1 MDLLLRRGGVHLQA
15 HIRRLPRIGHD
26 GGPRR
31 MDPWMRAGRG
41 EESRGERPRMRCVCE
56 AKAGAGDD
64 GALAR
69 AKARRRE
76 RLTTGTGARAGI
88 GWYAADRCGMVDRH
102 GLDAYCRPAVYTTVA
117 APSHD
122 RNLRS
127 LSKSLNA
134 SLLFGHVRAAGPGAS
149 VHQYNCHPFVR
160 GRYMFMHN
168 GDVSDFK
175 SIRRGLLAHL
185 RDDLFDQISGTTDSE
200 LVFSLILNEL
210 PNVYDKV
217 EPKALEKAVFKA
229 ICIIIKANKGKANSV
244 NIAITDGETIIAT
257 RYRNSAT
264 EEPPSL
270 YFHLGPM
277 PGEKAWDLD
286 NTDGV
291 AGFDQLVDRNIH
303 STTGGPR
310 QRRNPAFQAIFRK
323 KIFATQSLLVSSEPL
338 SVAGLGN
345 WQLCPPNCMIVSYP
359 TRPTKG
365 RCSRADL
372 LRSLSENK
380 GSQTTRPEAR
390 PSDAPVLEIEFKCLE
405 DLCDTILKF
414 KEGNKVPSE
423 MNLAAMGGG
432 SVNLLGRSESLTD
445 FGSHDGKGIITPP
458 NEHEPFIPLPE
469 KKSVTNARGGML
481 GFSSLSRELRA
492 TSSLVGAPRQSIDV
506 HQSPEDST
514 DSLRRLMMMR
524 NSDPMAPSSWH
535 EGSKYLNEARSR

>member
-1 MDLLLRRGGVHLQA
+1 
-15 HIRRLPRIGHD
+15 
-26 GGPRR
+26 
-31 MDPWMRAGRG
+31 
-41 EESRGERPRMRCVCE
+41 
-56 AKAGAGDD
+56 
-64 GALAR
+64 
-69 AKARRRE
+69 
-76 RLTTGTGARAGI
+76 
-88 GWYAADRCGMVDRH
+88 MVDKH

-175 SIRRGLLAHL
+175 AIRRSLLAHL

-210 PNVYDKV
+210 PSVYEKV
-217 EPKALEKAVFKA
+217 EPKVLEKAVFKA
-229 ICIIIKANKGKANSV
+229 ICIIIKSNKGKANSL
-244 NIAITDGETIIAT
+244 NLAITDGETVIAT

-277 PGEKAWDLD
+277 PGEKSWDLD
-286 NTDGV
+286 NAEGL
-291 AGFDQLVDRNIH
+291 AGFDVLVDRNIH
-303 STTGGPR
+303 NNVGGPR

-338 SVAGLGN
+338 SFAGLGN

-365 RCSRADL
+365 RCTRADL
-372 LRSLSENK
+372 LRSLNESK
-380 GSQTTRPEAR
+380 GDATNAESR
-390 PSDAPVLEIEFKCLE
+390 PSDAPVLEIEFRCLE
-405 DLCDTILKF
+405 DLCDTILRF
-414 KEGNKVPSE
+414 KEDGKVPSE
-423 MNLAAMGGG
+423 VNLASLSGAG
-432 SVNLLGRSESLTD
+432 SSSKEGIRRTGSLSGLGSDEES
-445 FGSHDGKGIITPP
+445 GIITPP
-458 NEHEPFIPLPE
+458 RAPSPVQKPA
-469 KKSVTNARGGML
+469 VTMMRGGML
-481 GFSSLSRELRA
+481 GFSSLSKELRA
-492 TSSLVGAPRQSIDV
+492 EAEAGRNKPSTLANPSRVSIDISN
-506 HQSPEDST
+506 QSPDESAE
-514 DSLRRLMMMR
+514 SMRRFLRI
-524 NSDPMAPSSWH
+524 SPAMAPSSWH
-535 EGSKYLNEARSR
+535 EGSKYLNEK